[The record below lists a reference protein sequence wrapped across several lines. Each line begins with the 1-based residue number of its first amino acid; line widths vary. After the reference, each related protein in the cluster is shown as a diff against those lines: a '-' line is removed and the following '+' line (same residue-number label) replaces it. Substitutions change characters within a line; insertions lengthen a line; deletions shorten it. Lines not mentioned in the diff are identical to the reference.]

1 MQLSRRSSKRSSKKV
16 VEFSSLIY
24 TRAGRVRQLPRPLR
38 ARARHSLALPRALP
52 RALRTHCAHTLPSS
66 LCKKK
71 KSSALNGVVKLMC
84 AGDPEALAL
93 ILRELIM
100 ETRDIVALL
109 QLPPL
114 QTMSSRPRSLYCR
127 PGTAPSPPAQPSPPS
142 RIRLPSAT
150 RCTANAS
157 MAKIHRDGVSGA
169 APRQQLWR
177 LVQRRG
183 RQRCWK
189 RHQQQPP
196 PRRRSDH
203 GPVPAAAGKVHRRRG
218 GDRSTTVRG

>member
-38 ARARHSLALPRALP
+38 ARARHSLALPRAL
-52 RALRTHCAHTLPSS
+52 RTHCAHTLPSS

-71 KSSALNGVVKLMC
+71 KFSSKWRGEAHVRWRPRGPRPHPPR
-84 AGDPEALAL
+84 AHYGDARHRRAPPA
-93 ILRELIM
+93 
-100 ETRDIVALL
+100 
-109 QLPPL
+109 PPL

-127 PGTAPSPPAQPSPPS
+127 PGTAPSPPAQPSHPS

-196 PRRRSDH
+196 P
-203 GPVPAAAGKVHRRRG
+203 AA
-218 GDRSTTVRG
+218 

>member
-1 MQLSRRSSKRSSKKV
+1 MQVAFANYLV
-16 VEFSSLIY
+16 HYVLELGIHWLCH
-24 TRAGRVRQLPRPLR
+24 ALC
-38 ARARHSLALPRALP
+38 AR
-52 RALRTHCAHTLPSS
+52 TAHTLCRA
-66 LCKKK
+66 LYAKKK

-109 QLPPL
+109 QLPLCKLCHPDRAHYIADPA
-114 QTMSSRPRSLYCR
+114 QHP
-127 PGTAPSPPAQPSPPS
+127 PPAQPSHPS

-196 PRRRSDH
+196 P
-203 GPVPAAAGKVHRRRG
+203 AA
-218 GDRSTTVRG
+218 